1 MRTLWKSAVAGL
13 AGLAL
18 AACGSSAAAPST
30 APAGSSAAGSVAA
43 QSSAGAAAKPAGWD
57 QLVSDA
63 KKEGTVSVY
72 GPPGVEYRPVLI
84 DAFQKAYPDIKV
96 EFISGDSNERVS
108 RLTTERAAGKYLA
121 DLLVDG
127 TTNEVT
133 VLKESKTIVDLKP
146 ALILPEVVDENAWL
160 GHQLAWADAS
170 APFTTLMFQGGVN
183 NIIFYNTNM
192 VKPTDFSSYWDLL
205 DPKWKGKIVATDI
218 RNPGPGGV
226 PSRFMYKNPD
236 LGPTFL
242 KRFFGETGVT
252 LSNDQ
257 RQMVDWV
264 AKGQYPLGVLLS
276 DTDVQTAI
284 GQGLPIAPVPADR
297 LKEGASIGPGYGGVV
312 LVDRAPH
319 PNAAK
324 VYINWLLSKEG
335 QIAWQKEVKAPSL
348 RIDIPKDQL
357 PQAQVPKPD
366 VKYTN
371 GGTEEFSRLTSS
383 TIRDL
388 INQSVPKS

>member
-1 MRTLWKSAVAGL
+1 
-13 AGLAL
+13 
-18 AACGSSAAAPST
+18 
-30 APAGSSAAGSVAA
+30 
-43 QSSAGAAAKPAGWD
+43 
-57 QLVSDA
+57 
-63 KKEGTVSVY
+63 
-72 GPPGVEYRPVLI
+72 PGVEYRPVLI

-319 PNAAK
+319 
-324 VYINWLLSKEG
+324 
-335 QIAWQKEVKAPSL
+335 
-348 RIDIPKDQL
+348 
-357 PQAQVPKPD
+357 
-366 VKYTN
+366 
-371 GGTEEFSRLTSS
+371 
-383 TIRDL
+383 
-388 INQSVPKS
+388 